1 MKTQKVP
8 NINIA
13 DLEDT
18 EQYILL
24 DTLQHSD
31 IKEFVVRELE
41 PHALWARIANM
52 YQIGGLLA
60 FMLAGFRAF
69 MPFFAK
75 NESTYLIYF
84 LLGTAFSFT
93 ILIVLHELIHALG
106 YKLIGAS
113 NLSYGIQL
121 RKFLFYV
128 QADKQVLN
136 YNNMKIVALAPAVV
150 VAVITI
156 LGMAIFYQH
165 PLFYSFAAVFGLHSL
180 FCAGDMGMLCYFEN
194 RKDKEIVTY
203 DDKEN
208 DCSYF
213 YFKKTKD

>member
-1 MKTQKVP
+1 MKIQKVP

-18 EQYILL
+18 EQYTLL

-69 MPFFAK
+69 MPFFVQK
-75 NESTYLIYF
+75 ESIFLMYF
-84 LLGTAFSFT
+84 LFGTAFSFT
-93 ILIVLHELIHALG
+93 VLIILHELIHAMA
-106 YKLIGAS
+106 YKVIGAK
-113 NLSYGIQL
+113 NISYGIQL
-121 RKFLFYV
+121 QKFLFYV
-128 QADKQVLN
+128 QANKQVLN

-156 LGMAIFYQH
+156 VGMAVFYQH

-180 FCAGDMGMLCYFEN
+180 FCAGDMGILSYFAN
-194 RKDKEIVTY
+194 RNDKEIVTY

-213 YFKKTKD
+213 YLKKSKE